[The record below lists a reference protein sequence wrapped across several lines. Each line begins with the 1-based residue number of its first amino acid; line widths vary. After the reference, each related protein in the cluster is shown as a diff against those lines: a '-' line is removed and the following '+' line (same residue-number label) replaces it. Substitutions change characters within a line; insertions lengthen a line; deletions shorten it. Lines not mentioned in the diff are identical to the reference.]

1 MPTTAPPTP
10 LADLRFGRFELRPRE
25 HRLLADGEPVPLG
38 GRAFDLLLALV
49 QRPGQLVTRNELIE
63 QVWPGRVVE
72 ENNLSVQVNAL
83 RKALGG
89 DWLVTVPGRGYRFVV
104 PLAPAGA
111 AAIPAATPT
120 ATPTATSTTPSTTPS
135 ATQASPGAA
144 ATPASVTPA
153 TPRTNLPTLQPLLIG
168 RSDDL
173 AALGTLI
180 DQHRLVTVV
189 GAGGMGK
196 TRLAQALMQMRA
208 NAYPHGVCWVELGNV
223 TAADALPVAVA
234 AALGLQSTPG
244 DAPAQLAHLARSVA
258 GLQMLI
264 ALDNAEHLLE
274 PTAHLAQALLDA
286 EPGLRLVA
294 TSQAPLRLAQE
305 RVFRLGPMAV
315 PQGPLPSQQA
325 QAFGAVALFCERAA
339 AADHRFQL
347 ADADV
352 PLVIELCRHLD
363 GVALA
368 IELAAARAPALGL
381 AQLLAALSDRLRLF
395 NTNRDRLAPARQ
407 QNLRAALAWSVG
419 LLAPVEQQLFRRLA
433 VVAGSASLTLVQHLG
448 TLVHRP
454 TEGQAEGQTE
464 DQAQSLAAPDPWA
477 IVDALDQLIQRS
489 LVEVVQADGPLPPRY
504 RLLESPRALALEQLA
519 ATGEEAALRLHHAH
533 GVLAEFNAARAAL
546 HAGQIGLQ
554 DWRRLGEIEM
564 DNARAAL
571 AHVSQALK
579 GQPGMPALEL
589 ALASAMI
596 PAALNAE
603 RLALSDRC
611 EQLIAAATVGEA
623 AAPPLDP
630 AIVYAAWR
638 EISMALA
645 NMRPTRSLAAAWQA
659 LALARQLDAAQPD
672 RYALHHAL
680 CATAHMLVDED
691 APAAEQLLQ
700 EALALADPQ
709 WPPYRQLQALR
720 VQASIA
726 VATGRAPEALRLY
739 RRMLD
744 VGRAAGDPGLTV
756 QVNIANAELVAGD
769 AAAAVASGTQVV
781 ALARGMRNENLLV
794 FARVNLAA
802 AHLML
807 GQTGPARQLLQEA
820 IPSAMRA
827 PLHAWC
833 IDYLAELAALEGRL
847 DAAAKLV
854 GVAAARYEAEEEQR
868 QVNEQRAH
876 ERTLGLLRAAW
887 DPGRVEAGIEA
898 GRGMADA
905 EVARLGLDA
914 A

>member
-104 PLAPAGA
+104 PLAPARA
-111 AAIPAATPT
+111 AVTPT
-120 ATPTATSTTPSTTPS
+120 ATPTATSTTPSTTR
-135 ATQASPGAA
+135 ASPGAA

-223 TAADALPVAVA
+223 TAAEALPVAVA

-352 PLVIELCRHLD
+352 PVVIELCRHLD

-454 TEGQAEGQTE
+454 TEGQAEGRTY
-464 DQAQSLAAPDPWA
+464 DPSDSHTAPDPWA

-554 DWRRLGEIEM
+554 DSRRLGEIEM

-611 EQLIAAATVGEA
+611 EQLIAAATAGEA
-623 AAPPLDP
+623 AGPPLDP
-630 AIVYAAWR
+630 AIVYDAWR

-691 APAAEQLLQ
+691 APAADQLLQ
-700 EALALADPQ
+700 EALALADAQ

-756 QVNIANAELVAGD
+756 QVNIANAELVAGH

-807 GQTGPARQLLQEA
+807 EQTGPARQLLQEA

-847 DAAAKLV
+847 DAAARLV

-876 ERTLGLLRAAW
+876 ERTLGVLRGDWEAAI
-887 DPGRVEAGIEA
+887 GE
-898 GRGMADA
+898 GRGMSDA
-905 EVARLGLDA
+905 EVVRLGLSVD
-914 A
+914 

>member
-1 MPTTAPPTP
+1 MSSNTKPPLP
-10 LADLRFGRFELRPRE
+10 AEGLRFGRFELRPQE
-25 HRLLADGEPVPLG
+25 YRLLADGEPVPLG
-38 GRAFDLLLALV
+38 GRAFELLLALA

-63 QVWPGRVVE
+63 RVWPGRVVE
-72 ENNLSVQVNAL
+72 ENNLSVQVTAL

-89 DWLVTVPGRGYRFVV
+89 DWLVTVPGRGYRFVA
-104 PLAPAGA
+104 PLV
-111 AAIPAATPT
+111 PAA
-120 ATPTATSTTPSTTPS
+120 PTATSPAPQSAGPVATP
-135 ATQASPGAA
+135 AA
-144 ATPASVTPA
+144 ATTAVPTPA
-153 TPRTNLPTLQPLLIG
+153 THRTNLPTLQPLLIG

-223 TAADALPVAVA
+223 TTPEGLPVAVA

-244 DAPAQLAHLARSVA
+244 DAPAQLAHLAKSVA

-274 PTAHLAQALLDA
+274 AVAHLAQALLDA

-294 TSQAPLRLAQE
+294 TSQAPLRLAHE

-315 PQGPLPSQQA
+315 PQGPLPAQQA

-352 PLVIELCRHLD
+352 PTVIELCRHLD
-363 GVALA
+363 GVALT

-381 AQLLAALSDRLRLF
+381 AQLLAALSDRLRIF

-407 QNLRAALAWSVG
+407 QNLRAALAWSFG

-448 TLVHRP
+448 TMADSRSE
-454 TEGQAEGQTE
+454 T
-464 DQAQSLAAPDPWA
+464 QSDSPSEARTASHPAPDTWA
-477 IVDALDQLIQRS
+477 VVDALDQLIQRS
-489 LVEVVQADGPLPPRY
+489 LVEVVHADGPLPPRY

-519 ATGEEAALRLHHAH
+519 ATGEEAALRLRHAH

-554 DWRRLGEIEM
+554 DYRRLGEIEM
-564 DNARAAL
+564 DNARAAR
-571 AHVSQALK
+571 AHISQNLK

-589 ALASAMI
+589 ALASAMM

-603 RLALSDRC
+603 RLALADRC
-611 EQLIAAATVGEA
+611 EQLIAAATHNTNDKTDAGL
-623 AAPPLDP
+623 PPLDP

-638 EISMALA
+638 EISVALA

-691 APAAEQLLQ
+691 APAADQLLQ
-700 EALALADPQ
+700 EALALADAN

-720 VQASIA
+720 VQASIFS
-726 VATGRAPEALRLY
+726 ATDRAPEALRLY
-739 RRMLD
+739 RRMLE

-781 ALARGMRNENLLV
+781 AMARNMRNENLLV

-847 DAAAKLV
+847 EAAAKLV

-876 ERTLGLLRAAW
+876 ERTLGVLRGDWDAAIEE
-887 DPGRVEAGIEA
+887 GRA
-898 GRGMADA
+898 MADA
-905 EVARLGLDA
+905 EVVRLSLAID
-914 A
+914 